1 MKEFEF
7 VREDLVIPPRAR
19 RATYGTGNSNKVQSF
34 SHKFDKSL

>member
-19 RATYGTGNSNKVQSF
+19 RATDGTGNSNKVQTF
-34 SHKFDKSL
+34 SHNFDKSL